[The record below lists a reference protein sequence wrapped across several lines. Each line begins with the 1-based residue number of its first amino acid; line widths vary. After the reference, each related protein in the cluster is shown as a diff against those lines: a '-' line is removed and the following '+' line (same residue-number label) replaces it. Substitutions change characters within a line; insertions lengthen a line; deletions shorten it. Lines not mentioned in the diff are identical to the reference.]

1 MAIDPPPPFG
11 ARGRHVARHLIEPR
25 RILQPVEGQIALDL
39 TDPGVTIE
47 SMPERPPPPA
57 PVTIEVPRWAQLVLL
72 PLTLLLIWAVAG
84 AVRHVLFLFLVAL
97 LIALLLNPLV
107 RGLGRARIPR
117 GPAVAFVYLAFAAVV
132 ALAILALATV
142 VVQQTRSA
150 SHRVDNYF
158 TADSGHPPQ
167 TGAEQDLTR
176 LQGWLDRHHLSSVH
190 VEHQGRKFLDQVGTN
205 DVQKYTTRALRWAEG
220 AGVAVVTL
228 LFDALLVVV
237 VSIYMLLDMQRLT
250 DAVDRRFPPRGRGGL
265 IVRMEEAVASYV
277 KGQFLLSLIIGLSVG
292 VGLWI
297 FGMVGLMPNG
307 QKYAAAFGAWA
318 AFTELIPYIGP
329 WLGAIPPVLYAL
341 VQHPISAVWV
351 ALLFLGIQQL
361 EGHVIVPRVM
371 GHTLRLH
378 PLLVIFGLLAG
389 GEIYGFPGILVA
401 LPLLAA
407 MRAAWEF
414 FSERIRFQKWTA
426 GEPEPL
432 TEIGVD
438 MNAEPDSLPETPPA
452 RAT

>member
-1 MAIDPPPPFG
+1 M
-11 ARGRHVARHLIEPR
+11 
-25 RILQPVEGQIALDL
+25 
-39 TDPGVTIE
+39 
-47 SMPERPPPPA
+47 PPPA
-57 PVTIEVPRWAQLVLL
+57 SVRIEIPRWAQLALL
-72 PLTLLLIWAVAG
+72 PVLLLLIWTVAG

-107 RGLGRARIPR
+107 RGLGRARLPR

-142 VVQQTRSA
+142 VVQQTRNA

-158 TADSGHPPQ
+158 TVESGHPRK
-167 TGAEQDLTR
+167 TGAEQDLAR
-176 LQGWLDRHHLSSVH
+176 FQGWLDDHHLSSVH
-190 VEHQGRKFLDQVGTN
+190 VQHQGQKFLNQVGTN

-228 LFDALLVVV
+228 LFDALLIVV
-237 VSIYMLLDMQRLT
+237 VSIYMLLDMHRLT
-250 DAVDRRFPPRGRGGL
+250 EAVDRRFPPHGRGGL
-265 IVRMEEAVASYV
+265 VVRMEQAVASYV
-277 KGQFLLSLIIGLSVG
+277 KGQFLLSLIIGVSVG
-292 VGLWI
+292 LGLWI
-297 FGMVGLMPNG
+297 LGMVGAMPNG

-329 WLGAIPPVLYAL
+329 WLGAAPAVLYAL
-341 VQHPISAVWV
+341 IQHPLSAVWV

-361 EGHVIVPRVM
+361 EGHIIVPKVM

-407 MRAAWEF
+407 LRAAWEF
-414 FSERIRFQKWTA
+414 FSERVTFQKWD
-426 GEPEPL
+426 L
-432 TEIGVD
+432 
-438 MNAEPDSLPETPPA
+438 ETPLAESGVEAGNKSDPPRETGPA
-452 RAT
+452 TVA